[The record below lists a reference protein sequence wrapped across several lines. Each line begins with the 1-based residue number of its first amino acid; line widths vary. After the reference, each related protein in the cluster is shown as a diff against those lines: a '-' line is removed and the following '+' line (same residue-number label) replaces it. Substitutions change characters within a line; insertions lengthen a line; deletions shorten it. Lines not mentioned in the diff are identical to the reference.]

1 MLVPSDGVGYLVQVF
16 LNGFCDNGG
25 KWTSQ
30 FLEVLELSHA
40 LSMVLKSGVA
50 HEKVTT
56 FT

>member
-16 LNGFCDNGG
+16 LNGFCDNGD

-30 FLEVLELSHA
+30 FLELLELSHA